1 MTGFTDPDQNLD
13 QSVVHLTKHHGWGN
27 DFLVVDVTRP
37 GTLPSGTSMS
47 DLARV
52 WCDRRTGVGAD
63 GLLFLEIRS
72 SSELGMIL
80 VNADGSRAE
89 MSGNGIRCLVQA
101 AHRVIG
107 SGQRQS
113 PWPVRYSVETEG
125 GTRIVDVLGPELD
138 GVLPLSVDMGFVE
151 QIAPPETWSSLG
163 CHDDR
168 PVRHVSLG
176 NPHAVVG
183 VDDVEA
189 VDLVALGEK
198 VPMVNLE
205 IIEPGPE
212 PDAVTMRVHE
222 RGAGLTMACG
232 TGACAAAEA
241 ALAWGLV
248 PSSVSEVRVHMP
260 GGEARVHIDAS
271 TKRAILTGPAQFV
284 ASIMVSV

>member
-1 MTGFTDPDQNLD
+1 MTGFTDSDR
-13 QSVVHLTKHHGWGN
+13 SVVHLTKHHGWGN
-27 DFLVVDVTRP
+27 DFLVVDVSRP
-37 GTLPSGTSMS
+37 GTLPPGVDLS
-47 DLARV
+47 DLARA

-63 GLLFLEIRS
+63 GLLVLEIRNPA
-72 SSELGMIL
+72 ELGMIL

-101 AHRVIG
+101 AHRSVWTTA
-107 SGQRQS
+107 SLTS
-113 PWPVRYSVETEG
+113 WPVRYSVETEAG
-125 GTRIVDVLGPELD
+125 PRIVDVLGPEAD
-138 GVLPLSVDMGFVE
+138 GVLHLSVDMGTVE
-151 QIAPPETWSSLG
+151 QIGPPATWSSLG
-163 CHDDR
+163 CHEDR

-189 VDLVALGEK
+189 VDLAALGEK

-241 ALAWGLV
+241 AVAWGLV
-248 PSSVSEVRVHMP
+248 PSSVGDVRVHMP
-260 GGEARVHIDAS
+260 GGDAYVHIDAS
-271 TKRAILTGPAQFV
+271 TKRATLTGPAQFV
-284 ASIMVSV
+284 ASITVPV